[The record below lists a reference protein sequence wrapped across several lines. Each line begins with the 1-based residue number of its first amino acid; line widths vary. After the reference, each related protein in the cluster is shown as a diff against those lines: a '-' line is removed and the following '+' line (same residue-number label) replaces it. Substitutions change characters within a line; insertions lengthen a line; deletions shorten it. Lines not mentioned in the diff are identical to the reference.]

1 MDTTDRSSSQPFNVV
16 IAGGSVAALEAAFA
30 LRDLAGENV
39 HVTLVAPNTE
49 FVYRPMS
56 VREPFALGAAG
67 RCRLAKIANDI
78 GVELI
83 TDSLSWLDAAQRVV
97 HIEGA
102 ARLKY
107 DALLLALGARPR
119 RRYPHA
125 VTLDDARLDD
135 ILHGLIQDIEGGYV
149 RHVAFVIPGEFAW
162 PLPVYELALMTAG
175 RAHDMN
181 IDLAVTIITPEANPL
196 AVFGDGASSAVA
208 RLLHEHAITTITSA
222 RCEVPHSRQVV
233 INPGDRRLEADR
245 VVVLPELRGP
255 SVRGLKAGFR
265 GFIPV
270 DAHCKVRGVER
281 VYAAG
286 DATDF
291 AVKHGGIA
299 AQQADTAARAIA
311 ALAGVDIDPKP
322 LDPVIRGILLTGGK
336 PRYLTA
342 HLIAGH
348 SSHSQ
353 ISDTPT
359 WSPPTKIAARYLAP
373 YLDEHGVSAPIVV

>member
-16 IAGGSVAALEAAFA
+16 IAGGGVAALEAAFA

-67 RCRLAKIANDI
+67 RCRLAKIANDV
-78 GVELI
+78 GAELI

-97 HIEGA
+97 HINGA

-107 DALLLALGARPR
+107 DALVLAVGARPHVR
-119 RRYPHA
+119 HPHA

-135 ILHGLIQDIEGGYV
+135 TLHGLIQDVEGGYV
-149 RHVAFVIPGEFAW
+149 RHIAFVIPGAFAW
-162 PLPVYELALMTAG
+162 PLPVYELALMTAS

-181 IDLAVTIITPEANPL
+181 IDLVVTIVTPEADPL

-208 RLLHEHAITTITSA
+208 QLLHEHGITTITSA
-222 RCEVPHSRQVV
+222 RCEVPDSRLVV
-233 INPGDRRLEADR
+233 INPGDRHLGVDR
-245 VVVLPELRGP
+245 VVALPELRGP
-255 SVRGLKAGFR
+255 SVRGLQAGFR

-270 DAHCKVRGVER
+270 DAHGKVRGVER
-281 VYAAG
+281 VFAAG

-299 AQQADTAARAIA
+299 AQQADTAAQSIA
-311 ALAGVDIDPKP
+311 ALAGIDIDPTP

-342 HLIAGH
+342 HLVAGH
-348 SSHSQ
+348 GFDSQ
-353 ISDTPT
+353 ITDTPT

-373 YLDEHGVSAPIVV
+373 YLDALGVSGSVV